1 MPSSPLAPTPE
12 PRAEQAKAAERK
24 LRELATLCTAE
35 LWTLEQLLAWL
46 PRSRSTVYRWIADE
60 GFPVVRVDDNS
71 EPLFLQSS
79 VLEWLREREVR
90 SESRTASA
98 RALEAARQQ
107 TRRRRSRRSAPPPIA
122 GAGSRERL
130 RRIRGAH

>member
-1 MPSSPLAPTPE
+1 M
-12 PRAEQAKAAERK
+12 AEQAKTTERE
-24 LRELATLCTAE
+24 LRELATLCSAE

-46 PRSRSTVYRWIADE
+46 PRSRSTVYRWIAEE
-60 GFPVVRVDDNS
+60 GFPVVRVDDRS

-79 VLEWLREREVR
+79 VLAWLREREVR

-107 TRRRRSRRSAPPPIA
+107 TRRQRSRRSAPPPIA